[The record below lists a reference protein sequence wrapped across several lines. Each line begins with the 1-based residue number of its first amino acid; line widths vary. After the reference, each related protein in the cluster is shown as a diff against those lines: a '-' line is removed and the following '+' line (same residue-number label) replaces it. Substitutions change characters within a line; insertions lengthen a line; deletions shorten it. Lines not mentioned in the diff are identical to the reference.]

1 MISFQSAAMKNQ
13 LAIGRPIFE
22 EDLNFPAAQF
32 QKLELSPIL
41 LSNQLETIQK
51 SAEVSKKTLGRE
63 AKLFRVRTLRIIASR
78 TEQARKV
85 RNRVLLAIGNEL
97 RGSIGAFLPS
107 FRYALCGEGVM
118 PVRCQFENHRAC

>member
-78 TEQARKV
+78 TESRPGKS
-85 RNRVLLAIGNEL
+85 GT
-97 RGSIGAFLPS
+97 GCSLPS
-107 FRYALCGEGVM
+107 GMSFAGLSVHFS
-118 PVRCQFENHRAC
+118 PLSVTPSAVRA